1 MGHDDA
7 VYGDSTL
14 WGCCYKSIV
23 STARIAITF
32 MTRPYKN
39 SLTSCFQK
47 RKEIIEKNG
56 KIEGRVYD
64 RGR

>member
-14 WGCCYKSIV
+14 WGGCHKSIV
-23 STARIAITF
+23 SIARIAITF

-39 SLTSCFQK
+39 SPTSCFQK
-47 RKEIIEKNG
+47 EGGNHRKEQE
-56 KIEGRVYD
+56 D
-64 RGR
+64 RGQSGDPLI